1 MTFDLVRI
9 GWPNTAAI
17 LALAIMPVVALT
29 AGEDRRPA
37 SAQVE
42 RTEAATICQT
52 CPVIAAAGLM
62 PDIVFE

>member
-1 MTFDLVRI
+1 MTFDLMRI

-17 LALAIMPVVALT
+17 LALALMPVVALT
-29 AGEDRRPA
+29 AKQDLRPVT
-37 SAQVE
+37 AQVE
-42 RTEAATICQT
+42 QTEAATICQT